1 MTTTNQINKSEIFF
15 VSDTHF
21 GHANIIKYC
30 NRPFNNTDE
39 MDEALINNWN
49 AKVPKDG
56 IVYHLGDFAWGSINY
71 WEKIREQLNGEIILI
86 YGNHDEKYLNNE
98 HMYKLFKE
106 VTPQKKIWID
116 KTCIYMNHYPF
127 LCFGGSYKGLGAT
140 WQLFGHVHSNSR
152 SEKGLDHK
160 RLVNCFPT
168 QYDVG
173 VDNNNFTPISFDEV
187 SKIITNQ
194 QLSLGM
200 YDKDN
205 ESLVE

>member
-1 MTTTNQINKSEIFF
+1 MTTTNQINKSEVFF
-15 VSDTHF
+15 TSDTHF
-21 GHANIIKYC
+21 GHSNIIKYC
-30 NRPFNNTDE
+30 NRPFNNMDE

-86 YGNHDEKYLNNE
+86 YGNHDEKYLNNKL
-98 HMYKLFKE
+98 MYKLFKE
-106 VTPQKKIWID
+106 VTPQKKIWIN
-116 KTCIYMNHYPF
+116 KIPIYMNHYPF

-140 WQLFGHVHSNSR
+140 WQLFGHVHSNPR
-152 SEKGLDHK
+152 SEEGLDHK

-173 VDNNNFTPISFDEV
+173 VDNNNFTPISFDELY
-187 SKIITNQ
+187 SYINNRQ
-194 QLSLGM
+194 MSLGM
-200 YDKDN
+200 AAK
-205 ESLVE
+205 